1 MKNYCLGIYE
11 KAMPDDLEIEE
22 KLLIAKETGYD
33 FLELTIDQ
41 NPEKQERLNRLK
53 KRKSEI
59 RQFMFDNDIFFTTL
73 SLSALRSF
81 PIGSPHKDREK
92 KGVDLLYKS
101 IDLAY
106 ELGSRVL
113 LVNGYDVF
121 DDESNP
127 TTQDRFLDNLD
138 TCTQYAAVKGVT
150 IGLENVDNPF
160 TESIE
165 KTTELIKKINSPFL
179 KVYAD
184 IGNATNAA
192 KMHNA
197 DTISDL
203 KTGEGHIVAVHLK
216 DTLPGEYRYV
226 DYGKG
231 HVDFAAC
238 VNQLTKSGVGIYMAE
253 LFLSKEKNW
262 KDDLIF
268 THDFLRKFF
277 G

>member
-41 NPEKQERLNRLK
+41 NPEKQERLNWL

>member
-1 MKNYCLGIYE
+1 MKNYSLGIYE

-41 NPEKQERLNRLK
+41 NPAKQERLNWSK
-53 KRKSEI
+53 GRKTEI
-59 RQFMFDNDIFFTTL
+59 RQFMFHNDIFVTTL
-73 SLSALRSF
+73 SLSAIRSF
-81 PIGSPHKDREK
+81 TIGSPNRELEKRGVEIFHK
-92 KGVDLLYKS
+92 G
-101 IDLAY
+101 IDLAC
-106 ELGSRVL
+106 ELGSRVV

-121 DDESNP
+121 DVESDT

-138 TCTQYAAVKGVT
+138 LCTRYAAVRGVT
-150 IGLENVDNPF
+150 IGLENADKPFADN
-160 TESIE
+160 IE
-165 KTTELIKKINSPFL
+165 KTTNLIKKINSPFL
-179 KVYAD
+179 QVYAD

-192 KMHNA
+192 KMYNA

-238 VNQLTKSGVGIYMAE
+238 VNHLTKSGVGIYMAE
-253 LFLSKEKNW
+253 LFLSKEKKW
-262 KDDLIF
+262 KDDLF
-268 THDFLRKFF
+268 YTHDFLRKFF
-277 G
+277 S